1 MKGQANWAD
10 YDNAGDDWS
19 GNVGV
24 LFSIFNDRLGFGADY
39 LLAGENETVR
49 GYVRWSFG
57 R

>member
-1 MKGQANWAD
+1 VKGQANWAD